1 MENKPDM
8 TPEKQDGN
16 GWYEKELIKRIADS
30 VEVLRVTTS
39 GTQKELQDLRT
50 ELKTSV
56 VELNIKLDRVVTTD
70 ACRDKTAEMSYA
82 INEKIDSKIT
92 AVSVSPTLL
101 TVLTSWKTWVVFLTT
116 AGVSAL
122 TVFGLLH

>member
-1 MENKPDM
+1 M